1 MKKAVIFDLDGT
13 LTDTLGS
20 IAAAGNEMLA
30 GRGYGPQPLDAYRYY
45 AGDGART
52 LVRRL
57 LAASQAPDL
66 EAELPQALE
75 DYLEI
80 FARTCTQGVAPF
92 PGIVELLEQLRARGV
107 ATAVLSNKPQ
117 PMTLAVV
124 EQFFGPGRFT
134 VVQGQTPEI
143 PPKPDQ
149 AGVRAVLQRLGLKPQ
164 DCLYVGDT
172 DTDMDTGRLAGME
185 TVGVLWGFRGQEELL
200 AHGAQHL
207 ILQPAQLLDLLAL

>member
-1 MKKAVIFDLDGT
+1 MKKAVVFDLDGT

-20 IAAAGNEMLA
+20 IAAAGNEMLQ
-30 GRGYGPQPLDAYRYY
+30 GRGLAPQPLDGYRYY
-45 AGDGART
+45 AGDGAKT
-52 LVRRL
+52 LVERL
-57 LAASQAPDL
+57 LRASHVSDVEGQ
-66 EAELPQALE
+66 LPQALTE
-75 DYLEI
+75 YLEI

-92 PGIVELLEQLRARGV
+92 PGIVALLDQLKARGV

-149 AGVRAVLQRLGLKPQ
+149 AGIRAVLKRLGVQPQ
-164 DCLYVGDT
+164 EGLYVGDT

-185 TVGVLWGFRGQEELL
+185 TVGVLWGFRGREELL
-200 AHGAQHL
+200 AHGAKHL
-207 ILQPAQLLDLLAL
+207 IEEPAQLLDLL